1 MDELDLSAGPRL
13 IHWVGRSPMLDM
25 HRWGLITVGQ
35 NPGDPVKAGRDTPQG
50 PLSWQILL
58 RDDGLLSCGGAL
70 PTLIQWEG
78 RHPAEAMPDSGV
90 VLKSLALRGLREDAT
105 LQTCE
110 ATVLAVDEAG
120 IVLDRTVFYPQ
131 GGGQAGDAGELVSAD
146 GHRVSIVDARKHK
159 DRAGDIAHVPAA
171 DAPSLRVGDRVTARI
186 DTARRLAHMRFHT
199 ATHLL
204 CALVPHPVD
213 GCSITAGYARLDFHM
228 NEPLDKE
235 TLTQGIA
242 RFVAAAHPV
251 RHRWISEAELDVNPQ
266 LVLGFAPLNPS

>member
-1 MDELDLSAGPRL
+1 MTDELF
-13 IHWVGRSPMLDM
+13 
-25 HRWGLITVGQ
+25 
-35 NPGDPVKAGRDTPQG
+35 
-50 PLSWQILL
+50 
-58 RDDGLLSCGGAL
+58 
-70 PTLIQWEG
+70 
-78 RHPAEAMPDSGV
+78 
-90 VLKSLALRGLREDAT
+90 REDAT

-146 GHRVSIVDARKHK
+146 GHRVSIIDVRKHK

-266 LVLGFAPLNPS
+266 LVRSMSVQPPRGLGRVRVLEIEGVDLQPCGGTHVANTADVGGVNVTKIEKKSAMTRRVVLGFAPLNPS